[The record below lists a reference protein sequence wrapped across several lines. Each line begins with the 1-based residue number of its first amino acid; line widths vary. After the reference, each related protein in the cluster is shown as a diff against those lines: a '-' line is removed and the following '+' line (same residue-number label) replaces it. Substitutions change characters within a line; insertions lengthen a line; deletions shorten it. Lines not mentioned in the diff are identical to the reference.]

1 MRKYNKI
8 KSKDYHDI
16 SNINAIF
23 ITLSKNQRKW
33 EGNIDMGFR
42 IKVPLGDPIFYIC
55 QLLKKNMENTI
66 KYIDF
71 IKSEKEHHDI
81 L

>member
-1 MRKYNKI
+1 
-8 KSKDYHDI
+8 
-16 SNINAIF
+16 
-23 ITLSKNQRKW
+23 
-33 EGNIDMGFR
+33 MGFR
-42 IKVPLGDPIFYIC
+42 IKVPLRDQIFYIC

-71 IKSEKEHHDI
+71 TKSEKKHHDI